1 MKAAMD
7 VETSTRMVFVLGR
20 RTRLGAREIEAA
32 SAHAAE
38 IVVLSLGYPVS
49 RAQRR
54 AVEAALELAVR
65 LNVTMDALLVVT
77 ATELADAIAPSDQV
91 VVTGSRAERRRLRN
105 RLART

>member
-7 VETSTRMVFVLGR
+7 VETSTRVVFVLGR

-32 SAHAAE
+32 SANASEVA
-38 IVVLSLGYPVS
+38 VLSLGYPVS

-54 AVEAALELAVR
+54 AVEAALSLAVR
-65 LNVTMDALLVVT
+65 LKVTMDAILVVT
-77 ATELADAIAPSDQV
+77 NSDLADAIRPADRV
-91 VVTGSRAERRRLRN
+91 VVTGSRSERRRLRS